1 MKGSGDTVIPGNTFK
16 GDISSLMFYVM
27 ILLVVSM
34 PLSEFGMSVS
44 QFLLLGLWIFEGAD
58 FNSPPQG
65 VHKLSN
71 FLSVIG
77 KNLAGKFRM
86 VVKNRILLIVIS
98 IYLLHVIGLLYS
110 TDFQYA
116 LKDLRIKLPLL
127 SLPILLATSKMLDW
141 DRFQKLMLFLCLA
154 VLAGSIVSIYVKLTR
169 TIIDPREISVF
180 ISHIRFALLICFTI
194 FILLFFVIRKVYRR
208 PIINISLIL
217 AVIWL
222 ITFLFI
228 LKSLTGLIICAIIFL
243 TSILIFIFRRKKFL
257 IPGIVVLLLSGVGAW
272 QYIRDV
278 NKELTVAAPVQFSK
292 LDKYTSQGNP
302 YVHDIQHY
310 GIESG
315 KYVGLYISERE
326 LKQAWNS
333 RSSLP
338 YNGSDK
344 RGQELRYTLIRYLHS
359 KGYRK
364 DAEGVQKLTD
374 GEVGDIENG
383 VADVD
388 YLKNFNVRAKLEQF
402 LLGYHSYRNSDD
414 PNASSFMQRVEYW
427 KTSIYIISKKPF
439 LGSGTGDLNLA
450 FNKAYDE
457 THSRLEPSYRHRSHN
472 QFLAIGIAFG
482 LIGLIIFV
490 FALIYPPIFL
500 GKFKNYIYLVFF
512 IIVMISMLTE
522 DTLETQ
528 AGVTF
533 FAFFNALLLFGVRME
548 VDKKSFI

>member
-1 MKGSGDTVIPGNTFK
+1 MIPKNAFK
-16 GDISSLMFYVM
+16 GDISTWMFYVM

-44 QFLLLGLWIFEGAD
+44 QFLLLGLWAFEGAD
-58 FNSPPQG
+58 FHSPHPG
-65 VHKLSN
+65 IHKFHN
-71 FLSVIG
+71 ILSVIG
-77 KNLAGKFRM
+77 NNLAGKFRM
-86 VVKNRILLIVIS
+86 VAKNRILLIVIS
-98 IYLLHVIGLLYS
+98 VYLIHVVGLLYS
-110 TDFQYA
+110 TDIQYA

-141 DRFQKLMLFLCLA
+141 DQFKKLMLFLCMA
-154 VLAGSIVSIYVKLTR
+154 VLAGSIVSMYVKLTR
-169 TIIDPREISVF
+169 TITDPREISVF

-194 FILLFFVIRKVYRR
+194 FILLFFIIRKVYHN
-208 PIINISLIL
+208 PIINISMVLSVFWL
-217 AVIWL
+217 VI
-222 ITFLFI
+222 FLFI
-228 LKSLTGLIICAIIFL
+228 LKSLTGIVICAIILL
-243 TSILIFIFRRKKFL
+243 TSILIFIFSRKKFL
-257 IPGIVVLLLSGVGAW
+257 IPGIVVLLFLGIGVW
-272 QYIRDV
+272 QYVRDV

-292 LDKYTSQGNP
+292 LDKYTALGNP
-302 YVHDIQHY
+302 YVHDIQKY

-315 KYVGLYISERE
+315 RYVGLYISERE
-326 LKQAWNS
+326 LEQAWNS

-338 YNGSDK
+338 YSGTDK

-364 DAEGVQKLTD
+364 DAEGVQKLTQ
-374 GEVGDIENG
+374 GEVGNIERG

-388 YLKNFNVRAKLEQF
+388 YLKDFDVRARLEQF
-402 LLGYHSYRNSDD
+402 LLGYHSYRNSND

-427 KTSIYIISKKPF
+427 KTSIYIISKKPII
-439 LGSGTGDLNLA
+439 GSGTGDLNLA
-450 FNKAYDE
+450 FERAYNE
-457 THSRLEPSYRHRSHN
+457 THSKLEPTYRHRSHN

-482 LIGLIIFV
+482 LIGLFLFA
-490 FALIYPPIFL
+490 FALIYPPICL

-533 FAFFNALLLFGVRME
+533 FAFFNALFLFGVRKE
-548 VDKKSFI
+548 VDNKSLI